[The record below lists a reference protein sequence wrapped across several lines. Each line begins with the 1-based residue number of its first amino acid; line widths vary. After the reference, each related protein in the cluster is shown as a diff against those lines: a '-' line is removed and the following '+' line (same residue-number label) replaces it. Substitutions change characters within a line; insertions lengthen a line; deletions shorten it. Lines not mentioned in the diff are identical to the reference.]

1 MIVKEIELFKGIEA
15 EVMNQI
21 SNICSE
27 ENYSKG
33 VVLFNKGEEAESLY
47 ILEEGSVH
55 LVIGNGGT
63 ITYKLN
69 EPGQIF
75 GWSSMVESGQYTASG
90 VCATDLKVLKIEK
103 EKLDKLFSR
112 YPDAGLKILQRLTAV
127 ISQRLINAYNDLLS
141 AIRQDTTPSYG

>member
-21 SNICSE
+21 ANICSE
-27 ENYSKG
+27 ENYSKD
-33 VVLFNKGEEAESLY
+33 VVLFKKGEIAENLY

-55 LVIGNGGT
+55 LVIENGGT
-63 ITYKLN
+63 ITYTLN
-69 EPGQIF
+69 EQGQVF

-90 VCATDLKVLKIEK
+90 ICATDLKVLKIEK
-103 EKLDKLFSR
+103 EKLDKLFSQ
-112 YPDAGLKILQRLTAV
+112 YPDAGLKILKRLTAV

-141 AIRQDTTPSYG
+141 ARRQDTTPSYG

>member
-1 MIVKEIELFKGIEA
+1 MIVTEIELFKGIEA
-15 EVMNQI
+15 EVMNRI

-33 VVLFNKGEEAESLY
+33 EVLFNKGEKAECLY
-47 ILEEGSVH
+47 ILEKGSLH
-55 LVIGNGGT
+55 LVIANGGT
-63 ITYKLN
+63 IKYLLKDT
-69 EPGQIF
+69 GQVF

-103 EKLDKLFSR
+103 EQLDKLFSQ
-112 YPDAGLKILQRLTAV
+112 YPDAGLKILKRLAAV

-141 AIRQDTTPSYG
+141 ARRQDTTPSYG

>member
-21 SNICSE
+21 ADICSE
-27 ENYSKG
+27 ENYSKD
-33 VVLFNKGEEAESLY
+33 VVLFKKGEIAENLY

-55 LVIGNGGT
+55 LVIENGGT
-63 ITYKLN
+63 ITYTLN
-69 EPGQIF
+69 EQGQVF

-90 VCATDLKVLKIEK
+90 ICATDLKVLKIEK
-103 EKLDKLFSR
+103 EKLDKLFSQ
-112 YPDAGLKILQRLTAV
+112 YPDAGLKILKRLTAV

-141 AIRQDTTPSYG
+141 ARRQDTTPSYG